1 MPIKQ
6 IVVPNQQSTLRRSLA
21 ARCCCRPRFCCT
33 IHNSIYPVP
42 DGKLL
47 LTNTQQQ
54 KGHTKSPSSPA
65 KLRRLILLVS
75 RFPANNISGLLNSRP
90 KGVLAGRPAK
100 SGRKWPKVAKSG
112 RKWPKLNK
120 AILKLL
126 NLTNKVHNI
135 TITYKSI
142 ISFILVQY

>member
-6 IVVPNQQSTLRRSLA
+6 IVVPNQQSTLRRCRA

-47 LTNTQQQ
+47 LTNTPQQ
-54 KGHTKSPSSPA
+54 KGDTKSPSSPA

-75 RFPANNISGLLNSRP
+75 RFPTNNICFMIPPAFFFILHESQKYDLWPDYARLYPALARSCWRAGDRSGADPDSRLGKNS
-90 KGVLAGRPAK
+90 
-100 SGRKWPKVAKSG
+100 
-112 RKWPKLNK
+112 
-120 AILKLL
+120 
-126 NLTNKVHNI
+126 TNKI
-135 TITYKSI
+135 
-142 ISFILVQY
+142 